1 MWAQLLQLVNPF
13 GIVQGI
19 LDDRKN
25 KRELKNAIKEKQIE
39 RAKAGQ
45 LAEVQW
51 NIKSLEN
58 SGWKDE
64 WLTIILSI
72 PLVLVFFHPAVPTI
86 LQGFQT
92 LEQTPLWYRSAVG
105 VMIASAFGYQK
116 IAGALTK
123 SKMDKAY
130 TLPSE

>member
-1 MWAQLLQLVNPF
+1 MWIQLLQLINPM
-13 GIVQGI
+13 GLVKGV
-19 LDDRKN
+19 LKDREH
-25 KRELKNAIKEKQIE
+25 KRDLKNAIKEKQIE
-39 RAKAGQ
+39 RAKAGD

-72 PLVLVFFHPAVPTI
+72 PLVLVFFPMMVEEIMA
-86 LQGFQT
+86 GFAA
-92 LEQTPLWYRSAVG
+92 LEQTPEWYRAAIG

-130 TLPSE
+130 TLPKG